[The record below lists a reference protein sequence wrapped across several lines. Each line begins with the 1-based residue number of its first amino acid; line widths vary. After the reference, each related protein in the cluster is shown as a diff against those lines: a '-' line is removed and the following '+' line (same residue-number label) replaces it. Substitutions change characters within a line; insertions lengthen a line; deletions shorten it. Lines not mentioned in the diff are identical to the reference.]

1 MMRAVPSA
9 VESSARTGLRT
20 GGADDD
26 HRDDEGE
33 LGDDPRVAEQPP
45 RRAEAEGGPGEQR
58 EEAQRDA
65 EAQGEGAEEVVG
77 GIDERRVVGRG
88 PADGDGEE
96 AGRVAEQADRH
107 DDVHGEH
114 EVAGPSSEAACAVRG
129 GSAGRHDGPGPPGAP
144 AVPAMKLKWIPAS
157 SQSPWSF
164 TVIRVMRAAA
174 GIGRPAVP

>member
-65 EAQGEGAEEVVG
+65 EEKAKVPRRSWAASTNDGSSDVARRMATARKPAESPSRPTDTTMCTVSTKLRARRPKRLARSAAAALVVMT
-77 GIDERRVVGRG
+77 
-88 PADGDGEE
+88 
-96 AGRVAEQADRH
+96 
-107 DDVHGEH
+107 
-114 EVAGPSSEAACAVRG
+114 VRG
-129 GSAGRHDGPGPPGAP
+129 
-144 AVPAMKLKWIPAS
+144 
-157 SQSPWSF
+157 
-164 TVIRVMRAAA
+164 
-174 GIGRPAVP
+174 RPVRRPCPR